1 MASFLPRASTE
12 DQNIDDRLIYE
23 TLFKH
28 FKRHKVEISN
38 AIRKPFPF
46 FECLRD
52 REFITNKMYDVSDV
66 YYVTIWETGPK

>member
-1 MASFLPRASTE
+1 MVFFLPRASTE

-28 FKRHKVEISN
+28 FKRHKVEISS

-52 REFITNKMYDVSDV
+52 LLLLTEGMVLCAAHWS
-66 YYVTIWETGPK
+66 WAE